1 MSGDWV
7 LMAPTVDM
15 VKAGIDV
22 LEGKA
27 PSLAEDPGFSA
38 AWARVPAGHV
48 VAAYMD
54 FESLGP
60 LMDMATLG
68 RRGPDRHGHRPL
80 AGRRPAAHG
89 HGHVPGR
96 GGRPHDAGGLH
107 HGRRADARAWPL
119 GESDLA
125 TRFPADTQLY
135 LETRELGT
143 TLQTAIGGLLSTM
156 DEQTTADMAPLE
168 DMFGVPLPELLD
180 FVSDASLG
188 AGISSDGL
196 WLGMAGEVTDEEV
209 ASDRVERVLSIVRL
223 LGAGMGGEDAPQI
236 SVDETTI
243 DGTVVT
249 TVTLPIEEVTGGQ
262 LPVTIPNTL
271 SVAVADG
278 TLLIGLGDF
287 VENALTGAE
296 ADSLAA
302 SPGYV
307 DALGEDTTNSG
318 VMYANVGSLLSV
330 LDPLLA
336 MMAPEWADIAP
347 YATAI
352 DRLIAVGTAD
362 RGRHQRPH
370 VGHRRRVVEQG
381 CTIRR
386 APFVRCPAT
395 PTSGTTAV
403 RGPAPRPTGGLQS
416 PLAVRIRLTRVGATK
431 QPSYRF
437 VVADSRSARDGRS
450 LDTLGHYN
458 PRSEP
463 IEIHVDAEKA
473 SQVAGEGRPAHPHG
487 GAPLPPRR
495 HPARPRLAMAA
506 VELVEYV
513 AKSLV
518 DDPDAVR
525 VEAHEEDG
533 GQVIELT
540 VAEDD
545 MGKVIGRNGS
555 VAKALRTLLKVVA
568 AREGQPISLEI
579 V

>member
-1 MSGDWV
+1 MSSLPLSEASSRRGLWRWSVAVLATVLMVVVGSGLVVFAQSGAGSSRGPVFLPADSSVYVEGRLDMPDGQADAMASFMSAIPGFADTGSFQMIFEQALDGLMSEATYGEFSYTEDLMPLMTGEVGVGISDLAGAAMMDSEPPILAGVAVSDPAAASEFISGLAQSETGAELVEEPYGTTSILSDAENAIAVSGDWV

-38 AWARVPAGHV
+38 AWSRVPAGHV

-60 LMDMATLG
+60 LMDMATSAAEGQTGMDIDLSQVADQL
-68 RRGPDRHGHRPL
+68 PTDMVMYLAAEADRMTL
-80 AGRRPAAHG
+80 EAYITAGEQTPSMA
-89 HGHVPGR
+89 
-96 GGRPHDAGGLH
+96 
-107 HGRRADARAWPL
+107 L

-125 TRFPADTQLY
+125 TRFPADTQIY

-307 DALGEDTTNSG
+307 DALGEDTANSG
-318 VMYANVGSLLSV
+318 VMYVNVGSLLSV

-362 RGRHQRPH
+362 QD
-370 VGHRRRVVEQG
+370 V
-381 CTIRR
+381 I
-386 APFVRCPAT
+386 
-395 PTSGTTAV
+395 
-403 RGPAPRPTGGLQS
+403 
-416 PLAVRIRLTRVGATK
+416 
-431 QPSYRF
+431 
-437 VVADSRSARDGRS
+437 SARMS
-450 LDTLGHYN
+450 
-458 PRSEP
+458 
-463 IEIHVDAEKA
+463 
-473 SQVAGEGRPAHPHG
+473 
-487 GAPLPPRR
+487 
-495 HPARPRLAMAA
+495 
-506 VELVEYV
+506 
-513 AKSLV
+513 
-518 DDPDAVR
+518 
-525 VEAHEEDG
+525 
-533 GQVIELT
+533 VI
-540 VAEDD
+540 VAE
-545 MGKVIGRNGS
+545 
-555 VAKALRTLLKVVA
+555 
-568 AREGQPISLEI
+568 
-579 V
+579 